1 MVNKAEVIREAGRLT
16 KAEMKDFLKTK
27 YGIPPGKFKAIMGE
41 ILPRES
47 DYQTAI
53 IEWLNSEYPDAFI
66 WKAAAGP
73 YCRGG
78 IPDVCAII
86 HGHFYGFEVKRPY
99 IGKPTELQKQT
110 ILKINNAGGMAA
122 VVCFPKDCKEVI
134 DKHEAQIHSQ
144 KEA

>member
-27 YGIPPGKFKAIMGE
+27 YGIPPGKFEAVMGE

-47 DYQTAI
+47 YYQTNI
-53 IEWLNSEYPDAFI
+53 IEWLQHQFPDAFV

-73 YCRGG
+73 YSRCGL
-78 IPDVCAII
+78 PDVCAII
-86 HGHFYGFEVKRPY
+86 NGQFYGFEVKRPY

-110 ILKINNAGGMAA
+110 IQKIRNAGGMAA
-122 VVCFPKDCKEVI
+122 VVCFPKDCMEVI
-134 DKHEAQIHSQ
+134 EHG
-144 KEA
+144 